1 MKVNKIK
8 KKNLWFILFWKEYSV
23 SSFFIEPHFCS
34 PVIFLTWNCHIVLLI
49 VYVCSHT
56 RVPAESRREHP
67 IALWATQCSWLEL
80 NSGPWKQQQ
89 LLSEQMSHLC
99 SPLLHFFFL
108 KKYCSPHTLQILEIL
123 HILFLKGEN
132 WVLPMSVAR
141 AGRGLLHWV
150 TNLYASN
157 LISIILFNK
166 AKRGARGKAAT
177 KMVVKPNC
185 KTVRQ
190 KH

>member
-1 MKVNKIK
+1 MHWWSQPIFQFPQEFQARYLIRERVKLVNESEQNK
-8 KKNLWFILFWKEYSV
+8 KKTLWFILFWKEYSV

-89 LLSEQMSHLC
+89 LLSEQMSHLS
-99 SPLLHFFFL
+99 SPLLHFF
-108 KKYCSPHTLQILEIL
+108 
-123 HILFLKGEN
+123 
-132 WVLPMSVAR
+132 
-141 AGRGLLHWV
+141 
-150 TNLYASN
+150 
-157 LISIILFNK
+157 
-166 AKRGARGKAAT
+166 
-177 KMVVKPNC
+177 
-185 KTVRQ
+185 
-190 KH
+190 